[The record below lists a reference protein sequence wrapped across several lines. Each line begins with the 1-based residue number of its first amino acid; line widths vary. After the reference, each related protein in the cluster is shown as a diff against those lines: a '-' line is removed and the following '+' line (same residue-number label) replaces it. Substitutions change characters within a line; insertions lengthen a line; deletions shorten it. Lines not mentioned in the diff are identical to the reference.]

1 MSLGKNNQVT
11 HSSIQCIFPL
21 NKNLERFVVFS
32 TNNHLLCLGHNGD
45 VKSTRIRSNGINSS
59 ATGTLLS
66 DKHKLGT
73 NNYKYY
79 SDLSEISGGI
89 LGTIPEKVSL
99 YIMASFDRISCTTL
113 VKNHLYVIIQ

>member
-1 MSLGKNNQVT
+1 MYYSHFV
-11 HSSIQCIFPL
+11 IIFDH
-21 NKNLERFVVFS
+21 FVCV
-32 TNNHLLCLGHNGD
+32 GHNGD

-66 DKHKLGT
+66 DKHKLGA

-89 LGTIPEKVSL
+89 LGTIPEKVNFC
-99 YIMASFDRISCTTL
+99 IMASFDRIDSIT
-113 VKNHLYVIIQ
+113 VNAIQ

>member
-1 MSLGKNNQVT
+1 M
-11 HSSIQCIFPL
+11 IIFDH
-21 NKNLERFVVFS
+21 FVCV
-32 TNNHLLCLGHNGD
+32 GHNGD

-89 LGTIPEKVSL
+89 LGTIPEKVNIC
-99 YIMASFDRISCTTL
+99 IMASFDRIKRYPINNICC
-113 VKNHLYVIIQ
+113 IINLT

>member
-11 HSSIQCIFPL
+11 HFLIQCIFPL
-21 NKNLERFVVFS
+21 NNLRRFVAFS
-32 TNNHLLCLGHNGD
+32 TNYHFLCLGHNGD

-89 LGTIPEKVSL
+89 LGTIPEKVRIF
-99 YIMASFDRISCTTL
+99 IMASFDRI
-113 VKNHLYVIIQ
+113 VVIRLLTSI

>member
-1 MSLGKNNQVT
+1 M
-11 HSSIQCIFPL
+11 F
-21 NKNLERFVVFS
+21 
-32 TNNHLLCLGHNGD
+32 NHFLCLGHNGD

-89 LGTIPEKVSL
+89 LGTIPEKVSIC
-99 YIMASFDRISCTTL
+99 IMASFDRINSTSKSVNAIQWKLFATL
-113 VKNHLYVIIQ
+113 SNWHIKFNQVSMFQI